1 MHWHARQLATG
12 LSQRASYQRF
22 FCSPESGRFT
32 VRNIFS
38 MPDEGVFRG
47 QSNDNFELL
56 KAWAG
61 TTLAFA
67 IAQVG
72 GPRILS
78 LNFLIFLVISGIVC
92 GLGFVLHELAHR
104 IVARRYGAE
113 AHFIANNAW
122 LLISIVVAFAGFFI
136 AAPGA
141 VWHRGYLT
149 ERQGGLIA
157 LAGPATNLVFA
168 LLFLLALPVLALA
181 GLTASE
187 TAFAGI
193 NVYNLFFILCLIG
206 YKLNAFIGLFNMIP
220 AGPFDGAK
228 VLAWSPL
235 YFGITVAAGIVL
247 TFVLDPTVVW
257 QLLGVT
263 QAFRS

>member
-1 MHWHARQLATG
+1 MFQ
-12 LSQRASYQRF
+12 
-22 FCSPESGRFT
+22 
-32 VRNIFS
+32 
-38 MPDEGVFRG
+38 MPDESIFSG
-47 QSNDNFELL
+47 QANDNFELL

-72 GPRILS
+72 ASNIL
-78 LNFLIFLVISGIVC
+78 NPVFLIFLLISAIVC
-92 GLGFVLHELAHR
+92 GLGIVLHELAHR
-104 IVARRYGAE
+104 IVARNYGAE
-113 AHFIANNAW
+113 AHFVANNGW
-122 LLISIVVAFAGFFI
+122 LVMSVVIAFASIFI

-149 ERQGGLIA
+149 KRQGGLIA

-181 GLTASE
+181 GLATSTVE
-187 TAFAGI
+187 IAGF
-193 NVYNLFFILCLIG
+193 NLYTLLFLLCLTG

-228 VLAWSPL
+228 VLNWSPL
-235 YFGITVAAGIVL
+235 YFGITVAIGLAL
-247 TFVLDPTVVW
+247 TFVVQPEIAW
-257 QLLGVT
+257 RLLRTPLPLG
-263 QAFRS
+263 F